1 MPNSGYERIKF
12 DFATSSQILFGA
24 GAVKELSDLLNKF
37 SKRIMV
43 IHTRNRHH
51 LEEIEAI
58 LRECNKTYIFF
69 KVMGEPTIHLVSDAV
84 TIARDFQCDLIIT
97 IGGGSV
103 IDCGKA
109 TAALVTNPG
118 EITDYLEVVGL
129 GKPILSK
136 PLPLIALP
144 TTSGTGS
151 EVTKNAVLGVPQT
164 RIKVSMRHNWLI
176 PPIAIIDPELTYS
189 MPPQITAFTGMD
201 ALTQVIEPFISKKA
215 NCMTDLFSKE
225 AIKLASKNLLL
236 AYKDGMNIDARTK
249 MSFVSLMGGFCLANA
264 GLGAVHGLAGPIGG
278 MYDCH
283 HGAIC
288 ASLLPSVLETN
299 ISALRS
305 RDAKN
310 PIIDRFEEIGKLI
323 TGSNDAND
331 EDGLNYIKRLCI
343 ELKIPRLSQLG
354 ILREDFQLIAEKS
367 ISSSSMKGNPI
378 KLYQEEIIK
387 ILENSY

>member
-1 MPNSGYERIKF
+1 MTNSSHEMMKF
-12 DFATSSQILFGA
+12 DFATSTRILFGA
-24 GAVKELSDLLNKF
+24 GVVKELSSLLNQF
-37 SKRIMV
+37 GKRVMV
-43 IHTRNRHH
+43 IHTHNRHH

-58 LRECNKTYIFF
+58 LSERNNTYVFF
-69 KVMGEPTIHLVSDAV
+69 KVTGEPTIQTVSDAV
-84 TIARDFQCDLIIT
+84 SIARDFKCELIIS

-118 EITDYLEVVGL
+118 EITDYLEVIGL

-136 PLPLIALP
+136 PVPLIAIP

-151 EVTKNAVLGVPQT
+151 EVTKNAVLGVPQR

-176 PPIAIIDPELTYS
+176 PLIAIIDPELTHS
-189 MPPQITAFTGMD
+189 MPPQITAYTGMD
-201 ALTQVIEPFISKKA
+201 AFTQVIEPYISNKA
-215 NCMTDLFSKE
+215 NFMTDVFCRE
-225 AIKLASKNLLL
+225 AIQLASKNLLL
-236 AYKDGMNIDARTK
+236 AYKDGMNINARAK

-278 MYDCH
+278 MYDSH

-288 ASLLPSVLETN
+288 ASLLPYVLETN
-299 ISALRS
+299 INALRS
-305 RDAKN
+305 RDAEN
-310 PIIDRFEEIGKLI
+310 PIIDRFNEIGRLI
-323 TGSNDAND
+323 TGLNDANY
-331 EDGLNYIKRLCI
+331 EDGLNYIKKLCI

-354 ILREDFQLIAEKS
+354 ILKEDFQLIAEKS
-367 ISSSSMKGNPI
+367 SSSSSMQGNPI
-378 KLYQEEIIK
+378 KLNQEEILK